1 MWTLALNGTGRHGK
15 FIVIALKCYES
26 VLDGKPIL
34 LIIQDGYVQDMR
46 QDHHERHL
54 GSNVESRPPM
64 LPYLLL
70 IKLFFFVAL
79 VLVSPRNFGGRIPR
93 YASHVAAF
101 YGGKGVHALHKYFY
115 KSAKLHFFKNF
126 RNTCVG
132 FLDSLQHLLP
142 RII

>member
-34 LIIQDGYVQDMR
+34 PLIQDGYVRDMR

-64 LPYLLL
+64 LPYVVLLMC
-70 IKLFFFVAL
+70 FFFWPSLILASL
-79 VLVSPRNFGGRIPR
+79 LNFGGRIPR
-93 YASHVAAF
+93 YAFHVAF
-101 YGGKGVHALHKYFY
+101 LWGKGVHASHKNCY
-115 KSAKLHFFKNF
+115 KPMK
-126 RNTCVG
+126 
-132 FLDSLQHLLP
+132 
-142 RII
+142 

>member
-34 LIIQDGYVQDMR
+34 LLIQDGYVRDMR
-46 QDHHERHL
+46 QNHHERHL

-70 IKLFFFVAL
+70 IKLIFFMLLLSWFRLGTLGGGFRVM
-79 VLVSPRNFGGRIPR
+79 PRM
-93 YASHVAAF
+93 
-101 YGGKGVHALHKYFY
+101 
-115 KSAKLHFFKNF
+115 
-126 RNTCVG
+126 
-132 FLDSLQHLLP
+132 LLP
-142 RII
+142 SMGARVSMPCTSISKNQRS

>member
-34 LIIQDGYVQDMR
+34 LLIQDVYVRDMR

-64 LPYLLL
+64 LPYVLL
-70 IKLFFFVAL
+70 IKFCFLLLLSWFRL
-79 VLVSPRNFGGRIPR
+79 GTLGGGFRVMPFMLP
-93 YASHVAAF
+93 SN
-101 YGGKGVHALHKYFY
+101 GGKGVHASHKNCY
-115 KSAKLHFFKNF
+115 KPVK
-126 RNTCVG
+126 
-132 FLDSLQHLLP
+132 
-142 RII
+142 

>member
-15 FIVIALKCYES
+15 FTVIALKCYES

-34 LIIQDGYVQDMR
+34 LLIQDGYVRDMR
-46 QDHHERHL
+46 QDHERHL

-64 LPYLLL
+64 LPYSLL
-70 IKLFFFVAL
+70 IKCFLFVAL

-115 KSAKLHFFKNF
+115 KSAKLHFFQK
-126 RNTCVG
+126 
-132 FLDSLQHLLP
+132 LS
-142 RII
+142 